1 MFSVASRRKT
11 RNSRARAGGKAGGGQ
26 EETVEIQRH
35 GALIDVL
42 DVGVLLLGK
51 SGVGKSE
58 CALELVTRGHRL
70 VADDVV
76 RIRQEGGELVGTA
89 PERIRHYIEI
99 RGIGLLYIPELYGED
114 SVRADSRIG
123 LLCRLEAWRE
133 DAEYERIGIERPCE
147 VLAGVSIPTLVLP
160 VRPARNVATLVEVAV
175 RDQLRR
181 LAGSNAA
188 ERLDARLRAEY
199 ARR

>member
-1 MFSVASRRKT
+1 
-11 RNSRARAGGKAGGGQ
+11 
-26 EETVEIQRH
+26 VEIQRH

-58 CALELVTRGHRL
+58 CALELVARGHRL

-76 RIRQEGGELVGTA
+76 RIRQTEGKLVGSA

-99 RGIGLLYIPELYGED
+99 RGIGLLYIPELYGEE
-114 SVRADSRIG
+114 SVRGESSID
-123 LLCRLEAWRE
+123 LLCRLEAWR
-133 DAEYERIGIERPCE
+133 DDVEYERLGLERPQE
-147 VLAGVSIPTLVLP
+147 LLAGVSIPALVLP

-175 RDQLRR
+175 RDLIRR
-181 LAGSNAA
+181 KAGSNAA
-188 ERLDARLRAEY
+188 QRLDARLRAEH

>member
-1 MFSVASRRKT
+1 M
-11 RNSRARAGGKAGGGQ
+11 GGH

-76 RIRQEGGELVGTA
+76 RIRSVAETLMGCA
-89 PERIRHYIEI
+89 PERIRHYMEI

-114 SVRADSRIG
+114 SVRSEFSVD
-123 LLCRLEAWRE
+123 LVCRLEAWRE
-133 DAEYERIGIERPCE
+133 GAEYERIGIDRPRQC
-147 VLAGVSIPTLVLP
+147 LAGVCIPALVLP

-175 RDQLRR
+175 RDHLRR
-181 LAGSNAA
+181 QAGSNAA
-188 ERLDARLRAEY
+188 ERLDARLRAEH
-199 ARR
+199 AGR

>member
-1 MFSVASRRKT
+1 M
-11 RNSRARAGGKAGGGQ
+11 
-26 EETVEIQRH
+26 EIQRH

-76 RIRQEGGELVGTA
+76 RIRQTEGKLVGSA

-99 RGIGLLYIPELYGED
+99 RGIGLLYIPELYGEE
-114 SVRADSRIG
+114 SVRGESSID
-123 LLCRLEAWRE
+123 LLCRLEAWR
-133 DAEYERIGIERPCE
+133 DDVEYERLGLERPQE
-147 VLAGVSIPTLVLP
+147 LLAGVSIPALVLP

-175 RDQLRR
+175 RDLIRR
-181 LAGSNAA
+181 QAGSNAA
-188 ERLDARLRAEY
+188 QRLDARLRAEH